1 MAFDTQKNKE
11 FLWNMLLDNRIIAP
25 TTFNINPLQHI
36 FESIIKTVDKEK
48 PDIVHTLLEKNKE
61 FIIRAVELI
70 PSALEKLNQQSST
83 NFQRQPQPQSQS
95 QHEPHLREDIS
106 KKRDEEM
113 NYKLKTKQEE
123 FSKLINAK
131 RPTEIDFSD
140 NSEEQEVIKNFQMDR
155 TLEQRE
161 RELQNI
167 IMENSENSQKEAE
180 KWITNSSAKPQDSGE
195 NSELWNGRLTIQD
208 NIVNNNVIELDIK
221 DKSNE
226 TNERRVS
233 FNAKIEQIEE
243 PSSNDASL
251 FLSKLKRN

>member
-1 MAFDTQKNKE
+1 
-11 FLWNMLLDNRIIAP
+11 
-25 TTFNINPLQHI
+25 
-36 FESIIKTVDKEK
+36 
-48 PDIVHTLLEKNKE
+48 
-61 FIIRAVELI
+61 
-70 PSALEKLNQQSST
+70 
-83 NFQRQPQPQSQS
+83 
-95 QHEPHLREDIS
+95 
-106 KKRDEEM
+106 M
-113 NYKLKTKQEE
+113 NNKLKNKQEE

-167 IMENSENSQKEAE
+167 IMENSKDSQKEAE

-208 NIVNNNVIELDIK
+208 NVVNSNVIDLDIK
-221 DKSNE
+221 DKSIE

-233 FNAKIEQIEE
+233 FNAKIEEIEE
-243 PSSNDASL
+243 PSTSDASL
-251 FLSKLKRN
+251 FLSKL

>member
-11 FLWNMLLDNRIIAP
+11 FLWNMLLENSIITP
-25 TTFNINPLQHI
+25 TTFTINPLQHI
-36 FESIIKTVDKEK
+36 FESIIKSVDKEK
-48 PDIVHTLLEKNKE
+48 PDISHTLLEKNKD

-70 PSALEKLNQQSST
+70 PPAMERLNKSST
-83 NFQRQPQPQSQS
+83 ANFQRQPELQN
-95 QHEPHLREDIS
+95 EPHLRQDIS
-106 KKRDEEM
+106 RKRDEEM
-113 NYKLKTKQEE
+113 NNKLKNKQEE

-167 IMENSENSQKEAE
+167 IMENSKDSQKEAE

-208 NIVNNNVIELDIK
+208 NVVNSNVIDLDIK

-233 FNAKIEQIEE
+233 FNAKIEEIEE
-243 PSSNDASL
+243 PSRNDASL